1 MAVRFTVVPNSP
13 LPIFAQIVQ
22 QVRAGVARGRL
33 KAGDA
38 IPTVRELAAELVVNP
53 NTIAKAYQM
62 MEQAGVLTTRRGA
75 GTFIAEPNCTLSRE
89 ERHRILLVKIEDCL
103 TEAVHLCLPE
113 RVVRE
118 RFEKSL
124 TRFHWPEERP

>member
-1 MAVRFTVVPNSP
+1 MVVRFTVVPNSP

-33 KAGDA
+33 KAGDP
-38 IPTVRELAAELVVNP
+38 IPTVRELAAQLVVNP

-75 GTFIAEPNCTLSRE
+75 GTFIAEPNCTLSNE
-89 ERHRILLVKIEDCL
+89 ERHRILLIKIEDCL
-103 TEAVHLCLPE
+103 TEAVHLRLPKQI
-113 RVVRE
+113 VRD
-118 RFEKSL
+118 RFEKSM